1 MATTAASV
9 MPSMATFASRAAPR
23 MAATAI
29 VIVVLA
35 VRTRGWGRW
44 AMVGDWALSGTVREQ
59 IFYF

>member
-1 MATTAASV
+1 
-9 MPSMATFASRAAPR
+9 MPSMGTFASRAAPR

-59 IFYF
+59 IFNF